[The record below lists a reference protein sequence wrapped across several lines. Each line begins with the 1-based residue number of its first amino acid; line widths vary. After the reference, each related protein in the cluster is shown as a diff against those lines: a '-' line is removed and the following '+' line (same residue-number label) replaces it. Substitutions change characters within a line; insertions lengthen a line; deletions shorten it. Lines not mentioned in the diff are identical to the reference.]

1 MMNMPENVLDQFDHL
16 YELQPGVATKIKNFI
31 LKTFNYQPKIGILGK
46 TGVGKS
52 SLCNA
57 LFGKDVAPVS
67 HVESCTPEAL
77 EYSLGGGSGNIKLV
91 DLPGVG
97 GNPEEDIKY
106 KDLYSK
112 QLPELDVVLWVLKA
126 DDKALTTDLY
136 FYENVVKPHLVQG
149 KPFIIAMNQ
158 VEKVEPMGEWDSNNR
173 IPGCEQQKNID
184 AKIKDVAKKFGLDTK
199 NVIPVSCGKKYNVV
213 TLVETITYAIPKD
226 KKLTFVNS
234 VLNENRSEKAKEEAK
249 SGFFKEFDEFT
260 NTVLNENRSE
270 KAKEEAKSG
279 FFKEF
284 DEFTNKEEAKRGI
297 FEGFGRD
304 IGKSLAGESG
314 EKIGETIGNFVDK
327 NIVVKLLNEIAKF
340 WFPWWPFS

>member
-16 YELQPGVATKIKNFI
+16 YKLQPGVATKIKNFI

-57 LFGKDVAPVS
+57 LFGKDVAPIG
-67 HVESCTPEAL
+67 HIEPITRKPQ
-77 EYSLGGGSGNIKLV
+77 EYPVGEGSGNIKLV

-97 GNPEEDIKY
+97 ESQERDIEY

-126 DDKALTTDLY
+126 DDRAFSTDEE
-136 FYENVVKPHLVQG
+136 FYHNVVKPHLVQG
-149 KPFIIAMNQ
+149 KPFIIVLNQ
-158 VEKVEPMGEWDSNNR
+158 VDKVEPMDEWDLNNS

-199 NVIPVSCGKKYNVV
+199 NVIPVSCRKKYNVV
-213 TLVETITYAIPKD
+213 TLVETIVYAIPKE
-226 KKLTFVNS
+226 KKLTFVDS

-249 SGFFKEFDEFT
+249 SGFFKEFGEFT

-270 KAKEEAKSG
+270 KAKEEAKI
-279 FFKEF
+279 
-284 DEFTNKEEAKRGI
+284 GI
-297 FEGFGRD
+297 GEKLGGD
-304 IGKSLAGESG
+304 GGKYIAEDAEDWGQ
-314 EKIGETIGNFVDK
+314 KIGETIGYFV
-327 NIVVKLLNEIAKF
+327 NNTVIKLLNEVAKHF
-340 WFPWWPFS
+340 FPWWPFS

>member
-1 MMNMPENVLDQFDHL
+1 MINIPENVLDQFDHL

-57 LFGKDVAPVS
+57 LFGKDVAPID
-67 HVESCTPEAL
+67 HVESRTREAQ
-77 EYSLGGGSGNIKLV
+77 EYPVGVGSGNIKLV
-91 DLPGVG
+91 DFPGVG
-97 GNPEEDIKY
+97 ENQERDMEY
-106 KDLYSK
+106 KTLYSE

-126 DDKALTTDLY
+126 DDRAFSTDEE
-136 FYENVVKPHLVQG
+136 FYHNVVKPHLVQG
-149 KPFIIAMNQ
+149 KPFIIVLNQ
-158 VEKVEPMGEWDSNNR
+158 VEKVEPMGEWNLNNR

-184 AKIKDVAKKFGLDTK
+184 AKIKEIAKKFGLDTK

-260 NTVLNENRSE
+260 NTVPNENRSE
-270 KAKEEAKSG
+270 KAKEEPQSG
-279 FFKEF
+279 FFERLG
-284 DEFTNKEEAKRGI
+284 E
-297 FEGFGRD
+297 D
-304 IGKSLAGESG
+304 IGESLVGNSG
-314 EKIGETIGNFVDK
+314 KNIGKTIGNFVDN
-327 NIVVKLLNEIAKF
+327 NIVNKLVNEVAKHF
-340 WFPWWPFS
+340 FPWWPFS